1 MADGGKSKKQ
11 KNDRGEIPPLR
22 YELDGSATAAPAGT
36 TAAPAGTTAAPAG
49 TYFLYLLP
57 GNEHLRGFNSETMVG
72 K

>member
-36 TAAPAGTTAAPAG
+36 TAAPAGT
-49 TYFLYLLP
+49 YFLYSLA

>member
-22 YELDGSATAAPAGT
+22 YELDGSATAAPAD
-36 TAAPAGTTAAPAG
+36 TTAAPAG